1 MILADY
7 TKLPHLLSGSISI
20 DEPPWGLTGKLPSI
34 LERILQSLAGSEYE
48 RHGGIVVHKTSV
60 IETGVTLKP
69 PILILAHCFIATGSY
84 LRGGVLLDEH
94 VKIGPGVEIKS
105 STLGKRSA
113 AAHFNFVGDSVVGED
128 VNIEAGAILANHFN
142 EREDKEIVVR
152 AGGRLIRTGALKFG
166 SLLGDG
172 VKIGA
177 NSVLSPGTILER
189 NSIVPRLTCVEQVP
203 PQL

>member
-7 TKLPHLLSGSISI
+7 TKLPQLLSGSISI
-20 DEPPWGLTGKLPSI
+20 DEPPWELTAKLPSI
-34 LERILQSLAGSEYE
+34 IEQIIQSLTASEFE
-48 RHGGIVVHKTSV
+48 SRGGIVVHKTAV
-60 IETGVTLKP
+60 IEAGVTLKP

-84 LRGGVLLDEH
+84 LRGGVLLDQH
-94 VKIGPGVEIKS
+94 VKIGPGVELKS
-105 STLGKRSA
+105 SALGKRSA
-113 AAHFNFVGDSVVGED
+113 AAHFNFVGDSIIGED

-152 AGGRLIRTGALKFG
+152 AGGRLIRTGVLKFG

-189 NSIVPRLTCVEQVP
+189 NAVVPRLTCVEQVP